1 MICLATCEIISVG
14 TEILLGDILN
24 TDAQFLSIQLAL
36 MGISV
41 LHQTTVGDNPERLR
55 EALGIA
61 ASRNDIIITSGGLGP
76 TPDDLT
82 KEICCDFF
90 SKKCVLHQESLD
102 RMSAYFASKGL
113 EMTENNKKQ
122 AMLPTDCTVFPND
135 NGTAPGCAIEK
146 DGKHILML
154 PGPPGELKPMFF
166 NHAAKYLKNFSDK
179 TIISHSIRTF
189 GIGESAMAQKVN
201 DLFDG
206 SNPTL
211 APYAKNGEALLRV
224 TAMAQ
229 SKEEAEELCAPI
241 VKEVKTRLDG
251 LVYGI
256 DVPNIETAVVNM
268 LKEKHLKLAT
278 AESCT
283 GGYIGKRITDIPG
296 SSDVFE
302 CGIISYSNEIKA
314 TVLGVSKDD
323 LQKHGAVSEQ
333 VAKQMAVG
341 ALKVS
346 GADIA
351 VSVTGIAG
359 PGSDGTDKPVGLSFI
374 GIAAKDF
381 VYVKKLVTGKKND
394 GCREYNRY
402 VSASNALNLV
412 RLYLE
417 NRL

>member
-1 MICLATCEIISVG
+1 MATCEIISVG

-82 KEICCDFF
+82 KEICCEFF
-90 SKKCVLHQESLD
+90 SKKCVLHRESLEK
-102 RMSAYFASKGL
+102 MSAYFASKGL

-122 AMLPTDCTVFPND
+122 AMLPADCTVFPND
-135 NGTAPGCAIEK
+135 NSTAPGCAIEK
-146 DGKHILML
+146 DGKHIIML

-166 NHAAKYLKNFSDK
+166 KSAAKYLKRFSDK

-229 SKEEAEELCAPI
+229 SKEDAEKLCVPI
-241 VKEVKTRLDG
+241 IKEVSKRLDG
-251 LVYGI
+251 LIYGI

-314 TVLGVSKDD
+314 NVLGVSRDD
-323 LQKHGAVSEQ
+323 LQKYGAVSEQ
-333 VAKQMAVG
+333 VAKQMAIG

-359 PGSDGTDKPVGLSFI
+359 PGSDGTDKPVGLSYI

-381 VYVKKLVTGKKND
+381 VYAKKLVTGKKND

>member
-1 MICLATCEIISVG
+1 MATCEIISVG

-24 TDAQFLSIQLAL
+24 TDAQFLSIQLAS

-41 LHQTTVGDNPERLR
+41 LHQTTVGDNRERLV
-55 EALGIA
+55 
-61 ASRNDIIITSGGLGP
+61 ASLKQAVSRSDIIITSGGLGP

-82 KEICCDFF
+82 KEVCCEFF
-90 SKKCVLHQESLD
+90 SKECVMHQDSLE
-102 RMSAYFASKGL
+102 RMSKYFASKGL
-113 EMTENNKKQ
+113 KMTDNNKKQ
-122 AMLPTDCTVFPND
+122 ALLPTDCTVFPND

-166 NHAAKYLKNFSDK
+166 NYAAKYLERFSDK
-179 TIISHSIRTF
+179 IILSHSIRTF
-189 GIGESAMAQKVN
+189 GIGESTMAQKVN

-229 SKEEAEELCAPI
+229 SREEAEKLCQPLI
-241 VKEVKTRLDG
+241 QEVTARLDG
-251 LVYGI
+251 FVYGI

-268 LKEKHLKLAT
+268 LKEKRLKLAT

-283 GGYIGKRITDIPG
+283 GGYIGKRITDVPG

-314 TVLGVSKDD
+314 DILGVSKSD
-323 LQKHGAVSEQ
+323 LKEYGAVSEQ
-333 VAKQMAVG
+333 VAEQMAKG
-341 ALKVS
+341 ALKIS

-359 PGSDGTDKPVGLSFI
+359 PGSDSTNKPVGLSFI
-374 GIAAKDF
+374 GLAAKNF
-381 VYVKKLVTGKKND
+381 VFVKKLITGKKND

-417 NRL
+417 NKL

>member
-1 MICLATCEIISVG
+1 MATCEIISVG

-41 LHQTTVGDNPERLR
+41 LHQTSVGDNPERLR

-82 KEICCDFF
+82 KEICCEFF
-90 SKKCVLHQESLD
+90 SKKCVLHRESLE
-102 RMSAYFASKGL
+102 RMSSYFASKGL

-146 DGKHILML
+146 NGKHILML

-166 NHAAKYLKNFSDK
+166 NYAAKYLKRFSDK

-229 SKEEAEELCAPI
+229 SKEDAEKLCAPI
-241 VKEVKTRLDG
+241 IKEVSKRLDG

-314 TVLGVSKDD
+314 NVLGVSRDD
-323 LQKHGAVSEQ
+323 LQKYGAVSEQ
-333 VAKQMAVG
+333 VAKQMAIG

-359 PGSDGTDKPVGLSFI
+359 PGSDGTDKPVGLSYI

-381 VYVKKLVTGKKND
+381 VYAKKLVTGKKND

-417 NRL
+417 NRLR